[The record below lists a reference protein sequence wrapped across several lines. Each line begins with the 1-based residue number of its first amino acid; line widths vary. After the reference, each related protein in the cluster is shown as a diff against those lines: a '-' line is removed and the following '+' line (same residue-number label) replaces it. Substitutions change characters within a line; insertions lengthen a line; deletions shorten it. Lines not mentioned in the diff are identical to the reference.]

1 MGSEAPSPFRLQFS
15 LGIGFPRASHF
26 KVCSEPSCHVQFPRQ
41 SCWSSRG
48 PSEETQQDLG
58 GGVVSRGEG
67 RPWRAGAHRV
77 LVVGAWNLGVI
88 VQRPHSHKTW
98 SSRVWF
104 LWTTCPAIFRAAE
117 QKKLLPWSSALTFS
131 FNWAL
136 GPGGSAETLFSVTTA
151 PSRVTHSTVTVV
163 HSETSGGLRVRV
175 GTGKP
180 GGETHSEPRP
190 WH

>member
-1 MGSEAPSPFRLQFS
+1 MRPHPLSGYSSAWGLGSPGPRTSRSALSLPATSNFPGNPAGLVGGRLKKHS
-15 LGIGFPRASHF
+15 KI
-26 KVCSEPSCHVQFPRQ
+26 
-41 SCWSSRG
+41 
-48 PSEETQQDLG
+48 G

-67 RPWRAGAHRV
+67 RSWRAGAHRV

-117 QKKLLPWSSALTFS
+117 QEKLLPWSSALTFS